1 MLRIILVEDHKWIA
15 IALSELLK
23 EVNGARIEK
32 CLASDVAALDWLD
45 HNKND
50 WDLAIVDLA
59 LGDGSGMRVLSAC
72 SVRQPHQK
80 VVVLSNHLDNEMRRR
95 CLTIG
100 VDGVFKKAD
109 DIDALVDYCNTVSS
123 SAPCH
128 GNQSQH
134 VYAIE

>member
-23 EVNGARIEK
+23 EVDGARVEK
-32 CLASDVAALDWLD
+32 CLASEVTALDWLD
-45 HNKND
+45 HNRNE

-80 VVVLSNHLDNEMRRR
+80 VVVLSNHLDDEMRRR

-100 VDGVFKKAD
+100 VDGVFKKAE
-109 DIDALVDYCNTVSS
+109 DIDALVDYCNAVSS